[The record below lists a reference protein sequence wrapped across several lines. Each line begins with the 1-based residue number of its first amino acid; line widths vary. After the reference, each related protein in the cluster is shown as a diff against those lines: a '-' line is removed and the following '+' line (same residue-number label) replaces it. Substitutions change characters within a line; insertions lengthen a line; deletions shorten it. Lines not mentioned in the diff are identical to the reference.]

1 MAFYGGIWTARNK
14 VIFENKMPDWNAQF

>member
-14 VIFENKMPDWNAQF
+14 VIFENKMPDWNA